1 MKINPD
7 YLIGLPK
14 FFSLYPEDLNLMGSS
29 VRKQVEDLGS
39 LLTRVIDELGL
50 LMAKNEETGKSY
62 GTLRTRNG
70 FISYFTEKRDPT
82 SFQKL
87 KFHLFIGEKPE
98 PVNVYQV
105 IWLAFN
111 NNPDYHSVTF
121 LIDSSKKEI
130 KEDKFRF
137 KVVNKDGS
145 ITSGSVNQYG
155 HPIEINLNKLTL
167 RFKPQL

>member
-1 MKINPD
+1 MKINTD
-7 YLIGLPK
+7 YLIDLPK
-14 FFSLYPEDLNLMGSS
+14 FFSLCPEDLDLMGSS

-50 LMAKNEETGKSY
+50 IMAKNEETGKSY
-62 GTLRTRNG
+62 GTLRTKNG
-70 FISYFTEKRDPT
+70 FVSYFTEKKDPT

-87 KFHLFIGEKPE
+87 KFRLCVSKKPE
-98 PVNVYQV
+98 PVKVYHV

-111 NNPDYHSVTF
+111 NNPDYHLVTF
-121 LIDSSKKEI
+121 FIDPSKKEVE
-130 KEDKFRF
+130 EDKFRF

-145 ITSGSVNQYG
+145 ITSGSINQYG

-167 RFKPQL
+167 RFKPQF

>member
-1 MKINPD
+1 MKINTD

-29 VRKQVEDLGS
+29 VRKQVEDLDS
-39 LLTRVIDELGL
+39 LLTRVISELGL

-62 GTLRTRNG
+62 GTLRTKTG
-70 FISYFTEKRDPT
+70 VISYVTEKKDPT

-98 PVNVYQV
+98 PVNIYQV

-121 LIDSSKKEI
+121 SIDSSKKEVE
-130 KEDKFRF
+130 EDKFRF

-145 ITSGSVNQYG
+145 ITSGSINQYG

>member
-1 MKINPD
+1 MKINTD
-7 YLIGLPK
+7 YLIDLPK
-14 FFSLYPEDLNLMGSS
+14 FFSLYPEDLDLMGSS

-50 LMAKNEETGKSY
+50 IMAKNEETGKSY
-62 GTLRTRNG
+62 GTLRTKNG
-70 FISYFTEKRDPT
+70 FVSYFTEKKDPT

-87 KFHLFIGEKPE
+87 KFRLCVSKKPE
-98 PVNVYQV
+98 PVKVYHV

-111 NNPDYHSVTF
+111 NNPDYHLVTF
-121 LIDSSKKEI
+121 FIDPSKKEVE
-130 KEDKFRF
+130 EDKFRF

-145 ITSGSVNQYG
+145 ITSGSINQYG

-167 RFKPQL
+167 RFKPQF